1 MNDTIKNWAIDDRPR
16 ERMMAH
22 GADALSKAELLAILI
37 GSGVP
42 GVSAVDLMR
51 EVLNDYG
58 DSISLLSR
66 ASIQDLTKY
75 KGMGPAKAVT
85 VLAACQLA
93 NRRLQE
99 DCNPRAL
106 IRCSSDIYKQLRP
119 RMIDL
124 NVEECHLLML
134 NQAHH
139 VMGTKLI
146 SRGGLT
152 GTTVDVREVL
162 RYALI
167 NRSPVIALAHNHPSG
182 SLSPSSQDDDLTR
195 RLSTACQQVGVRLLD
210 HLIITDTDYYSYAEN
225 NKI

>member
-1 MNDTIKNWAIDDRPR
+1 MNDTIKDWAIDDRPR

-22 GADALSKAELLAILI
+22 GAEALSKAELLAILI

-42 GVSAVDLMR
+42 GISAVELMR
-51 EVLNDYG
+51 QVLADYG
-58 DSISLLSR
+58 DSINQLSR
-66 ASIQDLTKY
+66 ASVQDLTRY

-99 DCNPRAL
+99 ECAPRAL
-106 IRCSSDIYKQLRP
+106 VRCSSDIYKQLQP
-119 RMIDL
+119 RMLNL

-139 VMGTKLI
+139 VLGTVLI

-162 RYALI
+162 RHALV
-167 NRSPVIALAHNHPSG
+167 NRAPVIALAHNHPSG
-182 SLSPSSQDDDLTR
+182 NLSPSSQDDDLTN
-195 RLSTACQQVGVRLLD
+195 RLAAACRQVSIRLLD